1 MYILFRKFATLQRVA
16 EERTGD
22 HIYKLHYHMQ
32 PLSSGIA
39 EDSEDSTIAMAA
51 QCVVKI
57 FLKKYSLFFMEGTV
71 YHYLKPQCSVM
82 KFGNINKYFFFFV
95 FFRNEITS
103 YIFDGTF
110 RNNSLFFFFWNPYL
124 KTDCT
129 SRLVLFS
136 LKDQNTIL

>member
-51 QCVVKI
+51 QSMCGEIISEEVFSI
-57 FLKKYSLFFMEGTV
+57 FHGRNRKSLPLLQSREQEHVSDSEWENV
-71 YHYLKPQCSVM
+71 YICKWEKM
-82 KFGNINKYFFFFV
+82 FAI
-95 FFRNEITS
+95 
-103 YIFDGTF
+103 
-110 RNNSLFFFFWNPYL
+110 
-124 KTDCT
+124 
-129 SRLVLFS
+129 
-136 LKDQNTIL
+136 